1 MPGLFRSFLKDVRGV
16 SALMFGLALPAIA
29 LAVGG
34 GIDYSQAAARRQRI
48 ATELEFGCRE
58 ASMEINVQSRKVGA
72 DPKKDYTSLAN
83 TMIRDKV
90 SGLSQ
95 SGVTGVT
102 VTSTLANNIITTVAT
117 ADSANAFGG
126 ILGYNTIALRVER
139 NCNYVV
145 GTPGTPPTTGTGKV
159 LFVESFESGHN
170 VASNS
175 WTVLNNWN
183 GWNTQS
189 GKGGIEINGI
199 PELAANTI
207 RFGNFFAE
215 LDSHCYTSGCKTNSN
230 MWREFGVS
238 PQLEPGDYE
247 LSYWY
252 ISRVRNPDYAGKTYC
267 AYNKTALSVKGDSAT
282 KWSELAL
289 AKWEVQTNRI
299 EVFFQ
304 QKKSGSYTTPP
315 KDVDKATDQVDVC
328 VHTDQWTE
336 RRIPLKV
343 TAKGTYRI
351 FFQAAG
357 REDTYGGL
365 IDYIRFCS
373 GSCP

>member
-1 MPGLFRSFLKDVRGV
+1 MSGLFRSFLKDARGV
-16 SALMFGLALPAIA
+16 SALMFGLAAPAIA

-34 GIDYSQAAARRQRI
+34 GIDFSQAAARRQRI
-48 ATELEFGCRE
+48 ASEVEIGCQA
-58 ASMEINVQSRKVGA
+58 ASLEINFQSRQVGA
-72 DPKKDYTSLAN
+72 DPKKDYTSIASAK
-83 TMIRDKV
+83 IRERVD
-90 SGLSQ
+90 GLSQ
-95 SGVTGVT
+95 SGVTDVNVT
-102 VTSTLANNIITTVAT
+102 ATLASNVITAVAT
-117 ADSANAFGG
+117 ASSANAFGG
-126 ILGYNTIALRVER
+126 ILGYNSVALRVER

-159 LFVESFESGHN
+159 LFVESFETGHN

-183 GWNTQS
+183 GWTTQS
-189 GKGGIEINGI
+189 GLGGIEINGI

-215 LDSHCYTSGCKTNSN
+215 LDSHCYTSNCKTNSN
-230 MWREFGVS
+230 MWREFALDV
-238 PQLEPGDYE
+238 GDYE

-252 ISRVRNPDYAGKTYC
+252 ISRVRNAAYANQTLC
-267 AYNKTALSVKGDSAT
+267 AYSTDAKAVWDKLKAAT
-282 KWSELAL
+282 
-289 AKWEVQTNRI
+289 WESQTNRI

-304 QKKSGSYTTPP
+304 KKSSSYSTPS

-328 VHTDQWTE
+328 VHTDKWTE

-343 TAKGTYRI
+343 TTKGTYRI

>member
-16 SALMFGLALPAIA
+16 SALMFGLAAPALA

-34 GIDYSQAAARRQRI
+34 GIDLSQAASRRQTI
-48 ATELEFGCRE
+48 ASAVEIGCSE
-58 ASMEINVQSRKVGA
+58 ASLEINYQSRQIGA
-72 DPKKDYTSLAN
+72 DPKKDYTSVAN
-83 TMIRDKV
+83 DKIRARV
-90 SGLSQ
+90 NSISQ
-95 SGVTGVT
+95 SGISGVT
-102 VTSTLANNIITTVAT
+102 VTSTLANNVITAVAT
-117 ADSANAFGG
+117 ATSANAFGG
-126 ILGYNTIALRVER
+126 ILGYETISLRVER
-139 NCNYVV
+139 NCNYVL
-145 GTPGTPPTTGTGKV
+145 GTSNTAPGKV
-159 LFVESFESGHN
+159 LFVESFETGHN

-175 WTVLNNWN
+175 WTVLKNWN
-183 GWNTQS
+183 GWTTQS
-189 GKGGIEINGI
+189 SQGGIEINGQ

-215 LDSHCYTSGCKTNSN
+215 LDSHCYTSGCKTNSS
-230 MWREFGVS
+230 MWREFTN
-238 PQLEPGDYE
+238 LEVGDYE

-252 ISRVRNPDYAGKTYC
+252 ISRVRNSAYAGQTLC
-267 AYNKTALSVKGDSAT
+267 AYKTDTTTLWNKLKAAT
-282 KWSELAL
+282 
-289 AKWEVQTNRI
+289 WESQTNRI

-304 QKKSGSYTTPP
+304 KKSSSYATPS

-328 VHTDQWTE
+328 VHTDKWTE
-336 RRIPLKV
+336 RKIPLKV
-343 TAKGTYRI
+343 TTKGTYRI

>member
-1 MPGLFRSFLKDVRGV
+1 MSGLFRSFLKDARGV
-16 SALMFGLALPAIA
+16 SALMFGLAAPAIA

-34 GIDYSQAAARRQRI
+34 GIDFSQAAARRQRI
-48 ATELEFGCRE
+48 ASAVEMGCRA
-58 ASMEINVQSRKVGA
+58 ASLEINFQSRQTGA
-72 DPKKDYTSLAN
+72 DPKKDYTSVAN
-83 TMIRDKV
+83 AKIRDSV
-90 SGLSQ
+90 NGLSQ
-95 SGVTGVT
+95 PGVTGVN
-102 VTSTLANNIITTVAT
+102 VTATLANNIITAVAT
-117 ADSANAFGG
+117 AASANAFGG
-126 ILGYNTIALRVER
+126 ILGYNTVALRVER

-145 GTPGTPPTTGTGKV
+145 GTPGTPTPTGTV
-159 LFVESFESGHN
+159 LFVESFETGHN
-170 VASNS
+170 VASNR

-183 GWNTQS
+183 GWTTQS

-215 LDSHCYTSGCKTNSN
+215 LDSHCYTSNCKTNSN
-230 MWREFGVS
+230 MWREFALDV
-238 PQLEPGDYE
+238 GDYE

-252 ISRVRNPDYAGKTYC
+252 ISRVRNAAYANQTLC
-267 AYNKTALSVKGDSAT
+267 AYSTDAKAVWDKLKAAT
-282 KWSELAL
+282 
-289 AKWEVQTNRI
+289 WESQTNRI

-304 QKKSGSYTTPP
+304 KKSSSYTTPS

-328 VHTDQWTE
+328 VHTDKWTE
-336 RRIPLKV
+336 RKIPLKV
-343 TAKGTYRI
+343 TTKGTYRI

>member
-16 SALMFGLALPAIA
+16 SALMFGLAAPATM

-34 GIDYSQAAARRQRI
+34 GIDYSQAAARRQRL
-48 ATELEFGCRE
+48 ASAVELACQHAGQEVGYRKSQTG
-58 ASMEINVQSRKVGA
+58 ANPNQDYKPVINELTT
-72 DPKKDYTSLAN
+72 KKITDAAIN
-83 TMIRDKV
+83 GI
-90 SGLSQ
+90 
-95 SGVTGVT
+95 SGVAVS
-102 VTSTLANNIITTVAT
+102 STLMNDVITITAT
-117 ADSANAFGG
+117 AASANAFAGV
-126 ILGYNTIALRVER
+126 LGYASISVGAER
-139 NCNYVV
+139 NCNVV
-145 GTPGTPPTTGTGKV
+145 VASSSTPGKV
-159 LFVESFESGHN
+159 LFSESFENNHN

-183 GWNTQS
+183 GWTTQS

-199 PELAANTI
+199 PALAANTI

-230 MWREFGVS
+230 MWREFGTN
-238 PQLEPGDYE
+238 PQLEVGDYE

-252 ISRVRNPDYAGKTYC
+252 ISRERNPDYGSQTLC
-267 AYNKTALSVKGDSAT
+267 AYKTDANTVWDKLKAAT
-282 KWSELAL
+282 WRE
-289 AKWEVQTNRI
+289 QTNRI

-304 QKKSGSYTTPP
+304 KKSSSYTTPS

-328 VHTDQWTE
+328 VHTDKWTE
-336 RRIPLKV
+336 RKIPLKV
-343 TAKGTYRI
+343 TTKGTYRI

-373 GSCP
+373 GICP

>member
-1 MPGLFRSFLKDVRGV
+1 MPGLFRSFLTDVRGV
-16 SALMFGLALPAIA
+16 SALMFGLAAPAIA

-34 GIDYSQAAARRQRI
+34 GIDFSQAAARRQRI
-48 ATELEFGCRE
+48 ASEVEIGCRA
-58 ASMEINVQSRKVGA
+58 ASLEINYLSRQTGA
-72 DPKKDYTSLAN
+72 DPKKDYTSVAN
-83 TMIRDKV
+83 TKIREQV
-90 SGLSQ
+90 NNLSQ

-102 VTSTLANNIITTVAT
+102 VTSTLANSIITAVAT
-117 ADSANAFGG
+117 ATSANAFGG

-159 LFVESFESGHN
+159 LFVESFETGHN

-183 GWNTQS
+183 GWTTQS

-230 MWREFGVS
+230 MWREFTN
-238 PQLEPGDYE
+238 LEVGDYE

-252 ISRVRNPDYAGKTYC
+252 ISRVRNAAYANQTLC
-267 AYNKTALSVKGDSAT
+267 AYSTDVKAVWDKLKAAT
-282 KWSELAL
+282 
-289 AKWEVQTNRI
+289 WESQTNRI

-304 QKKSGSYTTPP
+304 KKSSSYSTPS

-328 VHTDQWTE
+328 VHTDKWTE
-336 RRIPLKV
+336 RKIPLKV
-343 TAKGTYRI
+343 TTKGTYRI

>member
-1 MPGLFRSFLKDVRGV
+1 MSGLFRSFLKDARGV
-16 SALMFGLALPAIA
+16 SALIFGLAAPAIA

-34 GIDYSQAAARRQRI
+34 GIDFSQAAARRQRI
-48 ATELEFGCRE
+48 ASAMEIGCRA
-58 ASMEINVQSRKVGA
+58 ASLEINFQSRQTGA
-72 DPKKDYTSLAN
+72 DPKKDYTSVAN
-83 TMIRDKV
+83 AKIQDSV
-90 SGLSQ
+90 NGLSQ
-95 SGVTGVT
+95 PGVTGLT
-102 VTSTLANNIITTVAT
+102 VTATLANNIITAVAT
-117 ADSANAFGG
+117 AASANAFGG
-126 ILGYNTIALRVER
+126 ILGYDTVALRVER

-145 GTPGTPPTTGTGKV
+145 GTPGTPTATGKV
-159 LFVESFESGHN
+159 LFVESFETGHN

-175 WTVLNNWN
+175 WTVLKNWN
-183 GWNTQS
+183 GWTTQS
-189 GKGGIEINGI
+189 SQGGIEINGI

-215 LDSHCYTSGCKTNSN
+215 LDSHCYTSGCKTNSS
-230 MWREFGVS
+230 MWREFGTS

-252 ISRVRNPDYAGKTYC
+252 ISRVRNAAYAGKTLC
-267 AYNKTALSVKGDSAT
+267 ALKTDPK
-282 KWSELAL
+282 
-289 AKWEVQTNRI
+289 AKWDDLVNANWEGYTNRI

-304 QKKSGSYTTPP
+304 QKKSGAYTTPAINNNNAA
-315 KDVDKATDQVDVC
+315 DLVDVC
-328 VHTDQWTE
+328 VHTDKWTE
-336 RRIPLKV
+336 RKIPLKV
-343 TAKGTYRI
+343 TTKGTYRI

>member
-1 MPGLFRSFLKDVRGV
+1 MSGLFRSFLKDARGV
-16 SALMFGLALPAIA
+16 SALMFGLAAPAIA

-34 GIDYSQAAARRQRI
+34 GIDLSQAAARRQRI
-48 ATELEFGCRE
+48 ATEVEIGCRA
-58 ASMEINVQSRKVGA
+58 ASLEINYQSRQTGA
-72 DPKKDYTSLAN
+72 DPKKDYTSVAN
-83 TMIRDKV
+83 TKIRDAVNSLSQPGV
-90 SGLSQ
+90 SG
-95 SGVTGVT
+95 VA
-102 VTSTLANNIITTVAT
+102 VTSRLANNVITAT
-117 ADSANAFGG
+117 ATATSANAFGG
-126 ILGYNTIALRVER
+126 ILGYETISLRVER

-145 GTPGTPPTTGTGKV
+145 GTPGTPGTGTGRV
-159 LFVESFESGHN
+159 LFVESFETNHN

-183 GWNTQS
+183 GWTTQS

-215 LDSHCYTSGCKTNSN
+215 LDSHCYVSNCKTNSN
-230 MWREFGVS
+230 MWREFT
-238 PQLEPGDYE
+238 LDPGDYE
-247 LSYWY
+247 LNYWY
-252 ISRVRNPDYAGKTYC
+252 ISRVRNTAYANQTLC
-267 AYNKTALSVKGDSAT
+267 AFSTDAKAVWDKLKAAT
-282 KWSELAL
+282 
-289 AKWEVQTNRI
+289 WESQTNRI

-304 QKKSGSYTTPP
+304 RKSSSYATPS

-328 VHTDQWTE
+328 VHTDKWTE
-336 RRIPLKV
+336 RKIPLKV
-343 TAKGTYRI
+343 TTKGTYRI

-365 IDYIRFCS
+365 LDYIRFCS

>member
-1 MPGLFRSFLKDVRGV
+1 MPGLFRSFLKDARGV
-16 SALMFGLALPAIA
+16 SALMFGLMAPVLA

-48 ATELEFGCRE
+48 ASEIEIGCRE
-58 ASMEINVQSRKVGA
+58 ASLKINSQSKQTGA
-72 DPKKDYTSLAN
+72 DPKKDYTPVAN
-83 TMIRDKV
+83 TEIRAKV
-90 SGLSQ
+90 NGLSQ
-95 SGVTGVT
+95 PGVNGVT
-102 VTSTLANNIITTVAT
+102 VTSTLANNVITAVAT
-117 ADSANAFGG
+117 ASSMNSFGG
-126 ILGYNTIALRVER
+126 ILGYDTISLRIER
-139 NCNYVV
+139 RCDYVL
-145 GTPGTPPTTGTGKV
+145 GTPGTPPGTPGTGTGKV
-159 LFVESFESGHN
+159 LFVESFETGHN

-183 GWNTQS
+183 GWTTQS

-215 LDSHCYTSGCKTNSN
+215 LDSHCYVSNCKTNSN
-230 MWREFGVS
+230 MWREFTN
-238 PQLEPGDYE
+238 LEVGDYE

-252 ISRVRNPDYAGKTYC
+252 ISRVRNAAYANQTLC
-267 AYNKTALSVKGDSAT
+267 AYSTDAKAVWDKVKAAT
-282 KWSELAL
+282 
-289 AKWEVQTNRI
+289 WESQTNRI

-304 QKKSGSYTTPP
+304 KKSSSYATPS

-328 VHTDQWTE
+328 VHTDKWTE
-336 RRIPLKV
+336 RKIPLKI
-343 TAKGTYRI
+343 TTKGTYRI

>member
-1 MPGLFRSFLKDVRGV
+1 MPGLFRSFLTDVRGV
-16 SALMFGLALPAIA
+16 SALMFGLAAPAIA

-34 GIDYSQAAARRQRI
+34 GIDLSQAAARRQRI
-48 ATELEFGCRE
+48 ASAVEIGCRA
-58 ASMEINVQSRKVGA
+58 ASLEINFQSRQTGA
-72 DPKKDYTSLAN
+72 DPKKDYTSVAN
-83 TMIRDKV
+83 TKIRESV
-90 SGLSQ
+90 NGLSQ
-95 SGVTGVT
+95 PGVTGVN
-102 VTSTLANNIITTVAT
+102 VTATLANNIITAVAT
-117 ADSANAFGG
+117 AASANAFGG
-126 ILGYNTIALRVER
+126 ILGYNTVALRVER

-145 GTPGTPPTTGTGKV
+145 GTPGTPTPTGTV
-159 LFVESFESGHN
+159 LFVESFETGHN

-183 GWNTQS
+183 GWTTQS

-230 MWREFGVS
+230 MWREFT
-238 PQLEPGDYE
+238 LEVGDYE

-252 ISRVRNPDYAGKTYC
+252 ISRVRNAAYAGQTLC
-267 AYNKTALSVKGDSAT
+267 AYSTDAKAVWDKLKAAT
-282 KWSELAL
+282 
-289 AKWEVQTNRI
+289 WESQTNRI
-299 EVFFQ
+299 EAFF
-304 QKKSGSYTTPP
+304 QKKSGSYSTPS

-328 VHTDQWTE
+328 VHTDKWTE
-336 RRIPLKV
+336 RKIPLKV
-343 TAKGTYRI
+343 TTKGTYRI